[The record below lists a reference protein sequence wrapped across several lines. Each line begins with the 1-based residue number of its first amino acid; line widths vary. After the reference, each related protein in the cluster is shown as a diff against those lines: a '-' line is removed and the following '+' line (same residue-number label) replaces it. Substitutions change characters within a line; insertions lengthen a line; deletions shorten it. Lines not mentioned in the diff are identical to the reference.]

1 MVEIALNVALI
12 LLALGLPVTLYRLVE
27 GPTPA
32 DRLLAVETTMLLA
45 LGLIAVFT
53 VKYAPELF
61 PAVVRFGP
69 DWGGLLRCRCQIS
82 DQRKALLA

>member
-12 LLALGLPVTLYRLVE
+12 LLSLGLPVTLYRLVE
-27 GPTPA
+27 GPTAA
-32 DRLLAVETTMLLA
+32 DRLLAVETTILLA

-61 PAVVRFGP
+61 PAVLV
-69 DWGGLLRCRCQIS
+69 L
-82 DQRKALLA
+82 ALIGVVSSVAVSKYLINGRPF

>member
-12 LLALGLPVTLYRLVE
+12 LLALGLPVTLYRLVQ
-27 GPTPA
+27 GPTAA
-32 DRLLAVETTMLLA
+32 DRLLAVETAVLLS

-61 PAVVRFGP
+61 PAVLV
-69 DWGGLLRCRCQIS
+69 L
-82 DQRKALLA
+82 ALIGVVSSVAVSKYLIDGRPF

>member
-12 LLALGLPVTLYRLVE
+12 LLVLGLPVTLYRLVG
-27 GPTPA
+27 GPTA
-32 DRLLAVETTMLLA
+32 VDRLLAAETTMMLV

-61 PAVVRFGP
+61 PAVVV
-69 DWGGLLRCRCQIS
+69 L
-82 DQRKALLA
+82 ALIGVVSSVAVSKYLINGRPF

>member
-61 PAVVRFGP
+61 PAVVV
-69 DWGGLLRCRCQIS
+69 L
-82 DQRKALLA
+82 ALIGVVSSVAVAKYLINGRPF

>member
-1 MVEIALNVALI
+1 MVEIALNVAMV

-27 GPTPA
+27 GPTAA
-32 DRLLAVETTMLLA
+32 DRLLAVETTMLLV

-61 PAVVRFGP
+61 PAVVV
-69 DWGGLLRCRCQIS
+69 L
-82 DQRKALLA
+82 ALIGVVSSIAVAKYLINGRPF

>member
-12 LLALGLPVTLYRLVE
+12 LLALGLPVTLYRLVD
-27 GPTPA
+27 GPTAA

-61 PAVVRFGP
+61 PAVVVLS
-69 DWGGLLRCRCQIS
+69 LLGVVSSVAVAKYLINGRPF
-82 DQRKALLA
+82 

>member
-1 MVEIALNVALI
+1 MVEIALNAALV

-27 GPTPA
+27 GPTAA

-61 PAVVRFGP
+61 PAVVV
-69 DWGGLLRCRCQIS
+69 L
-82 DQRKALLA
+82 ALIGVVSSVAVAKYLINGRPF

>member
-1 MVEIALNVALI
+1 MVEIALNVAMV

-27 GPTPA
+27 GPTAA

-61 PAVVRFGP
+61 PAVVV
-69 DWGGLLRCRCQIS
+69 L
-82 DQRKALLA
+82 ALIGVVSSIAVAKYLINGRPF

>member
-61 PAVVRFGP
+61 PAVVV
-69 DWGGLLRCRCQIS
+69 L
-82 DQRKALLA
+82 ALIGVVSSIAVAKYLINGRPF

>member
-12 LLALGLPVTLYRLVE
+12 LLALGLPVTLYRLVD
-27 GPTPA
+27 GPTAA
-32 DRLLAVETTMLLA
+32 DRLLAVEITMLLA

-61 PAVVRFGP
+61 PAVVV
-69 DWGGLLRCRCQIS
+69 L
-82 DQRKALLA
+82 ALIGVVSSVAVAKYLINGKPF

>member
-32 DRLLAVETTMLLA
+32 DRLLAVETAMLLA

-61 PAVVRFGP
+61 PAVVV
-69 DWGGLLRCRCQIS
+69 L
-82 DQRKALLA
+82 ALIGVVSSIAVAKYLINGRPF

>member
-1 MVEIALNVALI
+1 MVEIVLNAALV

-32 DRLLAVETTMLLA
+32 DRLLAVETAMLLA

-61 PAVVRFGP
+61 PAVLV
-69 DWGGLLRCRCQIS
+69 L
-82 DQRKALLA
+82 ALIGVVSSVAVAKYLINGRPF

>member
-1 MVEIALNVALI
+1 MVEIALNVTLI

-61 PAVVRFGP
+61 PAVVV
-69 DWGGLLRCRCQIS
+69 L
-82 DQRKALLA
+82 ALIGVVSSIAVAKYLINGRPF

>member
-1 MVEIALNVALI
+1 MVEIALNVAMV

-27 GPTPA
+27 GPTAA
-32 DRLLAVETTMLLA
+32 DRLLAVETTMLLV

-61 PAVVRFGP
+61 PAVVVLALI
-69 DWGGLLRCRCQIS
+69 GLVSSIAVAKYLINGRPF
-82 DQRKALLA
+82 

>member
-1 MVEIALNVALI
+1 MEIALNVAMI

-27 GPTPA
+27 GPTAA
-32 DRLLAVETTMLLA
+32 DRLLAVETTVLLA

-61 PAVVRFGP
+61 PAVVV
-69 DWGGLLRCRCQIS
+69 L
-82 DQRKALLA
+82 ALIGVVSSVAVSKYLINGRPF

>member
-1 MVEIALNVALI
+1 MVEIALNVAMV

-27 GPTPA
+27 GPTAA
-32 DRLLAVETTMLLA
+32 DRLLAVETTMLLV

-61 PAVVRFGP
+61 TAVVV
-69 DWGGLLRCRCQIS
+69 L
-82 DQRKALLA
+82 ALIGVVSSIAVAKYLINGRPF

>member
-1 MVEIALNVALI
+1 MEIALNVAMV

-27 GPTPA
+27 GPTAA

-61 PAVVRFGP
+61 PAVVV
-69 DWGGLLRCRCQIS
+69 L
-82 DQRKALLA
+82 ALIGVVSSIAVAKYLINGRPF

>member
-1 MVEIALNVALI
+1 MVEIALNVTMV

-27 GPTPA
+27 GPTAA

-61 PAVVRFGP
+61 PAVVV
-69 DWGGLLRCRCQIS
+69 L
-82 DQRKALLA
+82 ALIGVVSSIAVAKYLINGRPF

>member
-27 GPTPA
+27 GPTAA
-32 DRLLAVETTMLLA
+32 DRLLAVETTVLLA

-61 PAVVRFGP
+61 PAVVV
-69 DWGGLLRCRCQIS
+69 L
-82 DQRKALLA
+82 ALIGVVSSVAVSRYLINGRPF

>member
-1 MVEIALNVALI
+1 MVEIALNAALV

-27 GPTPA
+27 GPTAA

-61 PAVVRFGP
+61 PAVVV
-69 DWGGLLRCRCQIS
+69 L
-82 DQRKALLA
+82 ALIGVVSSIAVAKYLINGRPF